1 MQGTREL
8 FERVAKLRRLFP
20 PGFPVM
26 GECLVHGVEEIRLK
40 DGGIFRIV
48 AAYVPEEK
56 AIELDPNIDR
66 EKIALLIGRR
76 HGIAVKPG
84 EVFVWL
90 FYHEL
95 GHHLRRER
103 CLGVER
109 RNVEFS
115 PTPENLEEER
125 QVEGYAR
132 ERFTE
137 WRRSR
142 HG

>member
-1 MQGTREL
+1 MKDLLQRI
-8 FERVAKLRRLFP
+8 AKVRALFP
-20 PGFPVM
+20 PDFPVM
-26 GECLVHGVEEIRLK
+26 GEAVAHGLEEIRLK
-40 DGGIFRIV
+40 RGGIFGVV

-66 EKIALLIGRR
+66 ERIALLIGRR
-76 HGIAVKPG
+76 HGIAVEPG

-95 GHHLRRER
+95 SHHLRRQR
-103 CLGVER
+103 LLGVRE
-109 RNVEFS
+109 RNVAFA
-115 PTPENLEEER
+115 PTEANMEEER
-125 QVEGYAR
+125 QAEQYAKA
-132 ERFTE
+132 RFIE